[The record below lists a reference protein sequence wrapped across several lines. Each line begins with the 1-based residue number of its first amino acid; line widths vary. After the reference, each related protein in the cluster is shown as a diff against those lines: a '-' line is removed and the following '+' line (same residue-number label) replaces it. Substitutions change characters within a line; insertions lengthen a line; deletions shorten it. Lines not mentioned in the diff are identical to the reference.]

1 MPEVPEQDSKVEVK
15 LLWLRLNP
23 TYPGEDERK
32 SDTEYR
38 ELAAR
43 SLAEHLVGGWRIEAV
58 EAERDSSGSILGWEC
73 ILTRYPGDQ
82 LYDKL
87 SGGKRRP
94 VGGQGFLGGL

>member
-1 MPEVPEQDSKVEVK
+1 MPEAPEQAKVEVK

-38 ELAAR
+38 GLAAR

-58 EAERDSSGSILGWEC
+58 EAERDSSGGILGWEC

-82 LYDKL
+82 FYEKL
-87 SGGKRRP
+87 SGGKRP
-94 VGGQGFLGGL
+94 AAGQGFFGGF